1 MFLCYYDLLKVFKL
15 IKKILNILMKADQ
28 TSSGLKKRQA
38 CLKLTLI
45 RSYLVLLNSFYV
57 HSIKIKTQGQSFK

>member
-28 TSSGLKKRQA
+28 TSSGLKKRQG